1 MRNIGQVSRDF
12 RFGVGVWGAKSRNR
26 FVETAR
32 RFEGFGFDVYNVA
45 DHLGG
50 AAPFP
55 MLAAAA
61 QVTSRIRLGTYVL
74 NAAFYSP
81 ALLARDAADV
91 DLLSDGRLDL
101 GLGAGYVREE
111 FEAAEIPFPSAG
123 QRVRHLE
130 HVTTY
135 LKTHH
140 PNIPILI
147 AGNGDRVMTVAARH
161 ADIIGLTGAD
171 VGKGADDPLAE
182 RIAFV
187 REAAGDRFEVL
198 ELNLAII
205 ACPTD
210 SSGMPDLSMS
220 RRYAPDLSDEQLLAL
235 PATLTGTP
243 RDAADKIRLLR
254 DRYGITSFSVQH
266 HHAEFF
272 SKVIAELR

>member
-1 MRNIGQVSRDF
+1 MRRDF
-12 RFGVGVWGAKSRNR
+12 RFAIGAWGAKSRQR
-26 FVETAR
+26 FQETAR

-50 AAPFP
+50 PAPFP

-61 QVTSRIRLGTYVL
+61 QVTSRIRLGTYVM

-111 FEAAEIPFPSAG
+111 FEQAEIPFPTAG

-130 HVTTY
+130 HVAQY
-135 LKTHH
+135 LKAHH
-140 PNIPILI
+140 PSIPVLI
-147 AGNGDRVMTVAARH
+147 AGNGDRVLTVAARH
-161 ADIIGLTGAD
+161 ADIIGLTGSD
-171 VGKGADDPLAE
+171 VGNDVDDPLAE
-182 RIAFV
+182 RIALV
-187 REAAGDRFEVL
+187 RAAAGDRFDAL
-198 ELNLAII
+198 RLDLAIT

-210 SSGMPDLSMS
+210 DSGKPELTMI
-220 RRYAPDLSDEQLLAL
+220 RRYAPTLSDEELLAL
-235 PATLTGTP
+235 PAALAGTP
-243 RDAADKIRLLR
+243 RDIADKICQLR
-254 DRYGITSFSVQH
+254 DTYGVTSFSLQH